1 MFKFARF
8 IKTGLMAGRKK
19 KSEAEML
26 SGIIIKGIQDKKGK
40 DIVQLDLTNVKNS
53 ICDSFIICHGT
64 SRVQV
69 EALADAVEME
79 VNKAVGV
86 KPSHREG
93 FENAEWIL
101 LDYFNVVVH
110 IFQEKVRGFYKLE
123 NLWAD
128 AETHH
133 FES

>member
-1 MFKFARF
+1 LFKFAQLF
-8 IKTGLMAGRKK
+8 KTELMAGRKK
-19 KSEAEML
+19 KSETEIL
-26 SGIIIKGIQDKKGK
+26 SGLIIKGIQDKKGK
-40 DIVQLDLTNVKNS
+40 DIVQMDLTNVKNA

-69 EALADAVEME
+69 EALANAIEAE
-79 VNKAVGV
+79 VTKAVGV

-110 IFQEKVRGFYKLE
+110 VFQENIRGFYKLE

-128 AETHH
+128 AEINH

>member
-1 MFKFARF
+1 
-8 IKTGLMAGRKK
+8 MAGRKK
-19 KSEAEML
+19 KSESEIL
-26 SGIIIKGIQDKKGK
+26 SSLIIKGIQDKKGK
-40 DIVQLDLTNVKNS
+40 DIVQLDLSKIQNA

-69 EALADAVEME
+69 EALADAIEHE
-79 VNKAVGV
+79 VKKAVGIN
-86 KPSHREG
+86 PSHREG

-101 LDYFNVVVH
+101 LDYFSVVVH
-110 IFQEKVRGFYKLE
+110 IFQEKIRGFYKLE

-128 AETHH
+128 AGINH